1 MTKLIRM
8 SATGA
13 VLALV
18 AASAIADAPQAGSPL
33 WTEGSRQPRQP
44 WHHTPSATRSHHSAA
59 AAAAAAEP
67 RKARKSQVGSASYY
81 ANRFHGR
88 KTASGRPYH
97 KDAMTAAHRTLPLGT
112 WVRVTNT
119 RNNQSVVVQITDR
132 GPYYG
137 GRIIDLSR
145 AAATELGMI
154 RSGTARVHVDVV
166 QEPEKFKPS
175 PDRYDLIVASN

>member
-1 MTKLIRM
+1 MTKLIRLG
-8 SATGA
+8 ATGA

-18 AASAIADAPQAGSPL
+18 AASAIADARQAGSPFGA
-33 WTEGSRQPRQP
+33 EGSRQPRQP
-44 WHHTPSATRSHHSAA
+44 WHHTPSSKRSHHSASA
-59 AAAAAAEP
+59 AAAAP
-67 RKARKSQVGSASYY
+67 RTARKSQAGSASYY

-112 WVRVTNT
+112 WVRVTSV
-119 RNNQSVVVQITDR
+119 RNNRSVVVQITDR

-145 AAATELGMI
+145 AAATELDML
-154 RSGTARVHVDVV
+154 RSGTARVHLEIL
-166 QEPEKFKPS
+166 QEPEKTGPA
-175 PDRYDLIVASN
+175 PDRSDLIIAFN

>member
-1 MTKLIRM
+1 MTKLIRLG
-8 SATGA
+8 ATGA

-18 AASAIADAPQAGSPL
+18 AASAIADARQAGSPFGA
-33 WTEGSRQPRQP
+33 EGSRQPRQP
-44 WHHTPSATRSHHSAA
+44 WHHTPSSKRSHHSASA
-59 AAAAAAEP
+59 AAAP
-67 RKARKSQVGSASYY
+67 RTARKSQAGSASYY

-112 WVRVTNT
+112 WVRVTSV
-119 RNNQSVVVQITDR
+119 RNNRSVVVQINDR

-145 AAATELGMI
+145 AAATELDMI
-154 RSGTARVHVDVV
+154 HSGTARVHLEILK
-166 QEPEKFKPS
+166 EPEKTGPA
-175 PDRYDLIVASN
+175 PDRSDLIIAYN